1 MTQQPS
7 ISPGLKLKAFNCLHC
22 KAYAQQSWLVAG
34 EKIFDGFKPF
44 KNVSLAECNHCNE
57 QSIWVKGKLIYPKS
71 IPVSTPNSDLPEDI
85 KADYTEASLIVT
97 DSPRGAAALLLLCIQ
112 KLCKHLGEQGENIN
126 KDIASLVAKGLS
138 PKIQKSLDVVRVIG
152 NEAVHP
158 GSIDLNDQPDIAM
171 KLFDLVNIIAET
183 MISHPKMIDAIYEE
197 LPDQKLNQINK
208 RDNPGK

>member
-1 MTQQPS
+1 MEVEDIEFARCSHCSKPS
-7 ISPGLKLKAFNCLHC
+7 LWIEKM
-22 KAYAQQSWLVAG
+22 LV
-34 EKIFDGFKPF
+34 
-44 KNVSLAECNHCNE
+44 
-57 QSIWVKGKLIYPKS
+57 YPKP
-71 IPVSTPNSDLPEDI
+71 IEVSSAHPDLPADI
-85 KADYTEASLIVT
+85 QADYTEASLIVA
-97 DSPRGAAALLLLCIQ
+97 DSPRGAAALLRLCIQ
-112 KLCKHLGEQGENIN
+112 KLCKHLGEQGKNIN
-126 KDIASLVAKGLS
+126 DDIASLVTKGLS

-208 RDNPGK
+208 RDNPKK

>member
-1 MTQQPS
+1 
-7 ISPGLKLKAFNCLHC
+7 
-22 KAYAQQSWLVAG
+22 
-34 EKIFDGFKPF
+34 
-44 KNVSLAECNHCNE
+44 
-57 QSIWVKGKLIYPKS
+57 
-71 IPVSTPNSDLPEDI
+71 
-85 KADYTEASLIVT
+85 
-97 DSPRGAAALLLLCIQ
+97 LLLCIQ